1 MATQIDEKKAQDAQW
16 EKLQDLWQRRDRLNE
31 LEWADLYRLIK
42 DFLSIEQEKFSLFP
56 GNFPENFEYY
66 VQRFYN
72 KTVHDPALRKN
83 FLSHAL
89 TNPEKLWKY
98 FENFTLINDYW
109 QRQDHLEKHEWDN
122 FRKFIRDI
130 LITKYKKDEANFD
143 SFLADKILIPV
154 HSPDPEQIVTKA
166 FFQVMF
172 KNYLADI
179 RRKQDNRKKKKDH
192 LIKKNDL
199 IFSIIVNIINF
210 RKKYPN
216 LQNTDWK
223 PLPRH
228 EQMAMEVEEF
238 QIIKSNLEKFNLSN
252 AIGLATNFVNQ
263 LTPEEQFTFN
273 EYFIESKPLGNQK
286 IILDNI
292 YNKANNLKIKLRKK
306 IFKSEN
312 KIETNDFDYDGQI
325 MEILKPTWKPPKE
338 IEMWLFNNG
347 LDLPTIR
354 VSAKNFF
361 DQLTAE
367 EQLLIKEHLIDK
379 KPLDALKER
388 VRNVYGNAAKLGV
401 HLRKNEHIY
410 DEYHK
415 TRIGQWLVQSPD
427 DNPSGLGLSS
437 LEIDT
442 IARRSLPPTVLDDD
456 LEKVPDIH
464 PEEIEDE
471 IEREAIF
478 MIVFQILPACALDG
492 VDANRRSGAG
502 PDDPPQPDA

>member
-1 MATQIDEKKAQDAQW
+1 MPTQSNEKKTQDVLW
-16 EKLQDLWQRRDRLNE
+16 GELQDLWQRRGRLNE
-31 LEWADLYRLIK
+31 SEWADLYRLIK

-98 FENFTLINDYW
+98 FKDFTLINDYW
-109 QRQDHLEKHEWDN
+109 QRRDCLEKHEWN
-122 FRKFIRDI
+122 EFRKLIHEI
-130 LITKYKKDEANFD
+130 LTAGYEKDEAHFDNF
-143 SFLADKILIPV
+143 FADRILIPV
-154 HSPDPEQIVTKA
+154 YSIDPNKIFTKA
-166 FFQVMF
+166 YFEAMF
-172 KNYLADI
+172 KNYLVNLYRAEKKDI
-179 RRKQDNRKKKKDH
+179 PGKQDAS
-192 LIKKNDL
+192 KNEL
-199 IFSIIVNIINF
+199 IFSIIVGIINF
-210 RKKYPN
+210 KKTYPD

-228 EQMAMEVEEF
+228 ERMAMEIEKF
-238 QIIKSNLEKFNLSN
+238 SKSKSKRFNLSD
-252 AIGLATNFVNQ
+252 AISLAMNFINQ

-273 EYFIESKPLGNQK
+273 EYFIESKPLGNHK
-286 IILDNI
+286 MTLENI
-292 YNKANNLKIKLRKK
+292 YNKAGKIGIKLSKKNKPKKRKK
-306 IFKSEN
+306 KEEFV
-312 KIETNDFDYDGQI
+312 DDYGQI
-325 MEILKPTWKPPKE
+325 IEILKPTWKPPIE
-338 IEMWLFNNG
+338 IEWWLGNNG

-354 VSAKNFF
+354 ASAKNFF
-361 DQLTAE
+361 DQLTTE

-379 KPLDALKER
+379 KPLDALQGR
-388 VRNVYGNAAKLGV
+388 VKSVYVNAAKLGV
-401 HLRKNEHIY
+401 HLRKDDHIY

-437 LEIDT
+437 LRIDK
-442 IARRSLPPTVLDDD
+442 IALHLLPPTVPDDD
-456 LEKVPDIH
+456 PEKVPDIH

-471 IEREAIF
+471 IEREVIF

-492 VDANRRSGAG
+492 VDADRPSGAG
-502 PDDPPQPDA
+502 PDDPSPDA